1 MTITQNH
8 MDWKII
14 YKDLKTLNWFIL
26 LILSSLSYFLMNSS
40 LTLGIILGGLVIIAN
55 FGLFQHTIRCAFS
68 PEGAMR
74 NRRMSIIAKYY
85 FRLLALGGI
94 IFFLISLRWVNPV
107 GLAIGLSTVVFSIV
121 IFGVKRAWKTFISE
135 AT

>member
-1 MTITQNH
+1 MRIIQNQ

-14 YKDLKTLNWFIL
+14 YKDLKALNWFIL
-26 LILSSLSYFLMNSS
+26 LTLSSLSYFLMNSS

-55 FGLFQHTIRCAFS
+55 FGLFQHTIRRSFS
-68 PEGAMR
+68 PEGVMR
-74 NRRMSIIAKYY
+74 TRRMSIIVKYY